1 MWNQQMIYALAYIYV
16 YIYVYIWDVLVRET
30 YYIRYYYQRWECI
43 NNKNPNNN
51 QILDYLVVS
60 LNAQKYI
67 SNTG

>member
-1 MWNQQMIYALAYIYV
+1 MIYALAYMYMYK
-16 YIYVYIWDVLVRET
+16 YIYMGCIRERNIL
-30 YYIRYYYQRWECI
+30 YSARYYYQRWECI